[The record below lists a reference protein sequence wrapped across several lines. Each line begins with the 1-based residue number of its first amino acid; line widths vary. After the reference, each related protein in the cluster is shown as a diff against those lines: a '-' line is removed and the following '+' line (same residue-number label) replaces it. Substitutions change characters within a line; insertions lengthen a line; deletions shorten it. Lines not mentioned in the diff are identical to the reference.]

1 MATGQFC
8 RLTDISM
15 LPGSTQAA
23 GTQGMVCDQPTAT
36 TATVMTYTG
45 SGLAYNGTPLV
56 AIGGPLSPL
65 VLTNGTA
72 PTDILTFP
80 LAPPGECRCELRP
93 QGSLASCTDYI
104 PVSF

>member
-8 RLTDISM
+8 RLTDIST

-56 AIGGPLSPL
+56 AVSPGQPL
-65 VLTNGTA
+65 VLTNSTSV
-72 PTDILTFP
+72 PDTLTFP
-80 LAPPGECRCELRP
+80 PAPPCGLPLVASSLRRYILDLEL
-93 QGSLASCTDYI
+93 I
-104 PVSF
+104 